1 MVLFGPENAI
11 LAHSCVVS
19 FHGFIYSQI
28 FILPFRSL
36 YGVKVKR
43 YPASLVL
50 AAFLVV
56 VASSSSF
63 VAGSAYGHGLGVD
76 QSLPVTIGNRQV
88 AVEASL
94 EPTSI
99 DQISNRSP
107 TLLVRAF
114 DPGSNAT
121 ISGVVDYRI
130 AVELQGE
137 TLLDQRF
144 RSSDGIVLANLVPD
158 ESIDGWEIAGRES
171 AAPDE
176 QVPVSQST
184 PVQLRSRML
193 TDGGLYHIAVT
204 IESSSTGIQVGQD
217 KRFDLY
223 VSIARSFNFET
234 EGGQEMSVIT
244 YYDEVTDFSYENATI
259 SFKMPFTWDQAYIDQ
274 VPVLHMEVRFPKSI
288 EELQTN
294 SYTGTLN
301 GQNLGAESIQID
313 DYTSEQDRI
322 VHFVIANT
330 RLSRVAESVGDNS
343 SAAAAAAVFT
353 LKPAEKPKFP
363 LDLVTSPG
371 ENYILQLSWGP
382 DVIETGAPV
391 TFVMNIQDPTTGDL
405 IRHSSFDFVLTQAG
419 QEIYKQR
426 LTSDLGTYSHQYA
439 FTQPGTVTLSASN
452 INGESESAR
461 IDLVVLQGTGELPVQ
476 QQPQQQPPPNQQP
489 SGCLIATAAFGSEL
503 TPQVQYLR
511 DFRDNYIMSTASGSA
526 FMNAFNSVYYSF
538 SPQVADYER
547 EQPWLQATV
556 KAGLYPLFGIL
567 MASESVYSAVG
578 GEAGAVLAGAI
589 ASSLIGAVYLAPAA
603 AAAAAVAS
611 RRRVDSKILL
621 IIVGAAAAILTIA
634 LVFMPALLP
643 ISTSAFVIAAAGSSA
658 IMAAKAVRRAA
669 CRLKQLRKL

>member
-1 MVLFGPENAI
+1 M
-11 LAHSCVVS
+11 VS

-56 VASSSSF
+56 VVASSSF

-99 DQISNRSP
+99 DQISNRSS

-158 ESIDGWEIAGRES
+158 ESIDSWEIAGRES
-171 AAPDE
+171 AAAPDE

-234 EGGQEMSVIT
+234 DGGQEMSVIT
-244 YYDEVTDFSYENATI
+244 YYDEVTDFSYKNTTI

-343 SAAAAAAVFT
+343 SAAAAAAAAAAAVFT

-405 IRHSSFDFVLTQAG
+405 IRHSSFDFVLTQGG
-419 QEIYKQR
+419 QEIHRQQ

-439 FTQPGTVTLSASN
+439 FTRPGTVTLSASN
-452 INGESESAR
+452 INGANESAK
-461 IDLVVLQGTGELPVQ
+461 IDLAVLQGTGELPVQ
-476 QQPQQQPPPNQQP
+476 QPPPPNQQP

-567 MASESVYSAVG
+567 MASESAYSAVG
-578 GEAGAVLAGAI
+578 GEAGAALAGAI
-589 ASSLIGAVYLAPAA
+589 ASSLIGAVYLAPAG
-603 AAAAAVAS
+603 AAAAVAS
-611 RRRVDSKILL
+611 RRGVDSKILL

-658 IMAAKAVRRAA
+658 IMVAKAVRHAA
-669 CRLKQLRKL
+669 CRLKQQLRKL

>member
-1 MVLFGPENAI
+1 
-11 LAHSCVVS
+11 
-19 FHGFIYSQI
+19 
-28 FILPFRSL
+28 
-36 YGVKVKR
+36 
-43 YPASLVL
+43 
-50 AAFLVV
+50 
-56 VASSSSF
+56 
-63 VAGSAYGHGLGVD
+63 
-76 QSLPVTIGNRQV
+76 
-88 AVEASL
+88 
-94 EPTSI
+94 
-99 DQISNRSP
+99 
-107 TLLVRAF
+107 
-114 DPGSNAT
+114 
-121 ISGVVDYRI
+121 
-130 AVELQGE
+130 
-137 TLLDQRF
+137 
-144 RSSDGIVLANLVPD
+144 
-158 ESIDGWEIAGRES
+158 
-171 AAPDE
+171 
-176 QVPVSQST
+176 
-184 PVQLRSRML
+184 
-193 TDGGLYHIAVT
+193 
-204 IESSSTGIQVGQD
+204 
-217 KRFDLY
+217 
-223 VSIARSFNFET
+223 
-234 EGGQEMSVIT
+234 
-244 YYDEVTDFSYENATI
+244 
-259 SFKMPFTWDQAYIDQ
+259 
-274 VPVLHMEVRFPKSI
+274 MEVRFPKSI

-322 VHFVIANT
+322 VHFVIANA

-343 SAAAAAAVFT
+343 AAAAAVFT

-363 LDLVTSPG
+363 LDLVTSPS
-371 ENYILQLSWGP
+371 EKYTLQLSWGP

-419 QEIYKQR
+419 QEIYRQR

-452 INGESESAR
+452 INGENESAK
-461 IDLVVLQGTGELPVQ
+461 IDLAVLQGTGELPVQ
-476 QQPQQQPPPNQQP
+476 QQQPPPNQQP

-547 EQPWLQATV
+547 EQPWLQAIV

-567 MASESVYSAVG
+567 MASESAYSAVG
-578 GEAGAVLAGAI
+578 GEAGAALAGAI
-589 ASSLIGAVYLAPAA
+589 ASSLIGAVYLAPAG
-603 AAAAAVAS
+603 AAVAS
-611 RRRVDSKILL
+611 RRGVDSKILL

-658 IMAAKAVRRAA
+658 IMVAKAMRRAA

>member
-1 MVLFGPENAI
+1 M
-11 LAHSCVVS
+11 
-19 FHGFIYSQI
+19 
-28 FILPFRSL
+28 
-36 YGVKVKR
+36 KR
-43 YPASLVL
+43 YPTSLALV
-50 AAFLVV
+50 AFLVV
-56 VASSSSF
+56 VASSSF

-130 AVELQGE
+130 AVELQGK

-171 AAPDE
+171 AAAPDE
-176 QVPVSQST
+176 QMPVSQST

-244 YYDEVTDFSYENATI
+244 YYDEVTDFSYENTTI
-259 SFKMPFTWDQAYIDQ
+259 SFETPFTWDQAYVDQ

-322 VHFVIANT
+322 VHFVIANA

-343 SAAAAAAVFT
+343 AAAVFT

-405 IRHSSFDFVLTQAG
+405 IRHLSFDFVLTQGG
-419 QEIYKQR
+419 QEIHRQR

-439 FTQPGTVTLSASN
+439 FTRPGTVTLSASN
-452 INGESESAR
+452 INGENESAK
-461 IDLVVLQGTGELPVQ
+461 IDLVALQGTGELPVQ
-476 QQPQQQPPPNQQP
+476 QQQPQPPPNQQP

-567 MASESVYSAVG
+567 MASESAYSAVG

-589 ASSLIGAVYLAPAA
+589 ASSLIGAVYLWPAGFA
-603 AAAAAVAS
+603 AS
-611 RRRVDSKILL
+611 RSRRVDSKLL
-621 IIVGAAAAILTIA
+621 GIIVAAGAAVLAITLIA
-634 LVFMPALLP
+634 LPALLP
-643 ISTSAFVIAAAGSSA
+643 FSTATFVVAAAGVSA
-658 IMAAKAVRRAA
+658 TAVAKAIRHFARQRA
-669 CRLKQLRKL
+669 QNWS

>member
-1 MVLFGPENAI
+1 
-11 LAHSCVVS
+11 
-19 FHGFIYSQI
+19 
-28 FILPFRSL
+28 
-36 YGVKVKR
+36 VKVKR

-56 VASSSSF
+56 VVVASSF

-114 DPGSNAT
+114 DPGSNTT

-137 TLLDQRF
+137 MLLDQRF
-144 RSSDGIVLANLVPD
+144 HSSDGIVLANLVPD

-171 AAPDE
+171 AAAPDE

-244 YYDEVTDFSYENATI
+244 YYDKVTDFSYENTTI
-259 SFKMPFTWDQAYIDQ
+259 SFETPFTWDQAYVDQ

-322 VHFVIANT
+322 VHFVIANA

-343 SAAAAAAVFT
+343 AAAVFT

-405 IRHSSFDFVLTQAG
+405 IRHSSFDFVLTQGG
-419 QEIYKQR
+419 QEIHKQR

-439 FTQPGTVTLSASN
+439 FTRPGTVTLSASN
-452 INGESESAR
+452 INGENESAK
-461 IDLVVLQGTGELPVQ
+461 IDLAVLQGTGELPVQ
-476 QQPQQQPPPNQQP
+476 QQPPQPPPNQQP

-567 MASESVYSAVG
+567 MASESAYSAVG
-578 GEAGAVLAGAI
+578 GEAGAALAGAI
-589 ASSLIGAVYLAPAA
+589 ASSLIGAVYLAPAG
-603 AAAAAVAS
+603 AAVAS
-611 RRRVDSKILL
+611 RRVDSKILL

-658 IMAAKAVRRAA
+658 IMVAKAVRRAA

>member
-1 MVLFGPENAI
+1 
-11 LAHSCVVS
+11 
-19 FHGFIYSQI
+19 
-28 FILPFRSL
+28 
-36 YGVKVKR
+36 VKVKR

-107 TLLVRAF
+107 ALLVRAF

-121 ISGVVDYRI
+121 ISGVDYRI

-158 ESIDGWEIAGRES
+158 ESIDSWEIAGRES
-171 AAPDE
+171 AAAPGE

-244 YYDEVTDFSYENATI
+244 YYDEVTDFSYKNTTI

-330 RLSRVAESVGDNS
+330 RLSRVAESVGDS
-343 SAAAAAAVFT
+343 SSAAAAAAAVFT

-405 IRHSSFDFVLTQAG
+405 IRHSSFDFVLTQSG
-419 QEIYKQR
+419 QEIHRQR

-439 FTQPGTVTLSASN
+439 FTRPGTVTLSASN
-452 INGESESAR
+452 INGANESAK
-461 IDLVVLQGTGELPVQ
+461 IDLAVLQGTGELPVQ
-476 QQPQQQPPPNQQP
+476 QQQPQPPPPNQQP

-526 FMNAFNSVYYSF
+526 FMDAFNSVYYSF

-567 MASESVYSAVG
+567 MASESAYSAVG
-578 GEAGAVLAGAI
+578 GEGGAALAGAI
-589 ASSLIGAVYLAPAA
+589 ASSLIGAVYLAPAG
-603 AAAAAVAS
+603 AAAVAS
-611 RRRVDSKILL
+611 RRGVDSKILL
-621 IIVGAAAAILTIA
+621 IIIGAAAAILTIA
-634 LVFMPALLP
+634 LVFIPALLP

-658 IMAAKAVRRAA
+658 IMVAKAVRHAA
-669 CRLKQLRKL
+669 CRLKQQLRKL

>member
-1 MVLFGPENAI
+1 
-11 LAHSCVVS
+11 
-19 FHGFIYSQI
+19 
-28 FILPFRSL
+28 LPFRSL

-50 AAFLVV
+50 AAFLVL
-56 VASSSSF
+56 VASSSF

-121 ISGVVDYRI
+121 ISGVDYRI

-158 ESIDGWEIAGRES
+158 ESIDSWEIAGRES
-171 AAPDE
+171 AAAPDE

-244 YYDEVTDFSYENATI
+244 YYDEVTDFSYKNTTV

-294 SYTGTLN
+294 SYTATLN

-330 RLSRVAESVGDNS
+330 RLSRVAESVGDS
-343 SAAAAAAVFT
+343 SAAAAAVFT

-405 IRHSSFDFVLTQAG
+405 IRHSSFDFTLTQGG
-419 QEIYKQR
+419 QEIHRQR
-426 LTSDLGTYSHQYA
+426 LTSDFGTYSHQYA
-439 FTQPGTVTLSASN
+439 FTRPGTVTLSASN
-452 INGESESAR
+452 INGANESAK
-461 IDLVVLQGTGELPVQ
+461 IDLAVLQGTGELPVQ
-476 QQPQQQPPPNQQP
+476 QQQPPPNQQP

-526 FMNAFNSVYYSF
+526 FMNAFNSIYYSF
-538 SPQVADYER
+538 SPRVADYER

-567 MASESVYSAVG
+567 MASESAYSAVG
-578 GEAGAVLAGAI
+578 GEAGAALAGAI
-589 ASSLIGAVYLAPAA
+589 ASSLIGAVYLAPAG
-603 AAAAAVAS
+603 AAVAS
-611 RRRVDSKILL
+611 RRAVDSKILL
-621 IIVGAAAAILTIA
+621 IIIGAAAAILTIA

-658 IMAAKAVRRAA
+658 IMVAKAVRRAA
-669 CRLKQLRKL
+669 CRLKQQLRKL